1 MEYNSEDEFNDAERN
16 LLNESTQTLLRN
28 PSSIKKWINL
38 ADKYMQTFAKDPET
52 FLLPKTHEF
61 LKPLI
66 EAYARNTDGF
76 IQYLVG
82 LRDSFSKEDLA
93 WEEVQN
99 VHRRVNGRYI
109 QQQRRERSARATKK
123 AEEAYGPTDYHA
135 RLKWVSDLEHGWA
148 SRRLLFLDKHR
159 DEGSSERLSTEHRA
173 ELLLEFWEIID
184 TEIHEGNI
192 PSWN

>member
-1 MEYNSEDEFNDAERN
+1 MENRTELNDTTEA
-16 LLNESTQTLLRN
+16 LLRN
-28 PSSIKKWINL
+28 PSSIKKWVNL

-93 WEEVQN
+93 WEQVQII
-99 VHRRVNGRYI
+99 HRRVNGRYI
-109 QQQRRERSARATKK
+109 QQQRRERSQRAISK
-123 AEEAYGPTDYHA
+123 AEAAYGPTDYHT
-135 RLKWVSDLEHGWA
+135 RLKWVADLEHVWA

-159 DEGSSERLSTEHRA
+159 DAQKAERLDTETRA
-173 ELLLEFWEIID
+173 ELLAEFWEIID
-184 TEIHEGNI
+184 TEIHEGRV